1 MEPVEA
7 GVPNVLLQNKSHPP
21 NDGERERERERE
33 RDRDPLAC
41 SVLGAK
47 ARQSSSE
54 DVHFQQIPCTQ
65 YGLTIGLKNIL

>member
-1 MEPVEA
+1 M
-7 GVPNVLLQNKSHPP
+7 
-21 NDGERERERERE
+21 ERERE